1 MTSMMTSGCPYGFVS
16 LLPEFILFI
25 GFPFCRFILPQQQTG
40 KYFFAHKLQVDEHKN
55 EK

>member
-16 LLPEFILFI
+16 LLPKFFLCI
-25 GFPFCRFILPQQQTG
+25 GFPFCRFISPQQQTG
-40 KYFFAHKLQVDEHKN
+40 TFVFTHKLQVDEHKN